1 MLQQRVRTVL
11 GLLRG
16 KEEGQPRNKSSRPPP
31 PPPAGPGAGRGSEPF
46 GRLPPPRPARRESAD
61 LRSPPRARPRPGP
74 VPAAPRP
81 RAQLAR
87 GWGCEGS
94 ARREPPPR
102 PISGRL
108 ASRPLQFPPPPR
120 GRFGQGDGAR
130 SRGCLRGRA
139 LLLMKGIV
147 TFPGRPLPMSAPL
160 KGRPAARGSPWP
172 HCAGSVRELSEHPP
186 RAAPK
191 HCVFSS
197 LPNQS
202 TCDPN

>member
-120 GRFGQGDGAR
+120 QVWAGGR
-130 SRGCLRGRA
+130 RA
-139 LLLMKGIV
+139 L
-147 TFPGRPLPMSAPL
+147 PGLSSRT
-160 KGRPAARGSPWP
+160 RSPP
-172 HCAGSVRELSEHPP
+172 YERNSHLP
-186 RAAPK
+186 RAA
-191 HCVFSS
+191 SANERTS
-197 LPNQS
+197 
-202 TCDPN
+202 